1 MNLNDASTGWSN
13 PFFIVL
19 GLVALSLVVGFT
31 IGLNVA
37 AWRAKAGRPPGGDHR
52 GEVGATSEAWVDETM
67 RDVESRSVA
76 LLRSRRHAF
85 LNHLQVISGWLQLG
99 NVDRATSYIDRVL
112 RDMEPEGR
120 FIRAADPALVAF
132 LLAKA
137 EQARSRGV
145 DLTTSVDSGLAAAE
159 EVAADV
165 APALDG
171 VIDQLIAASPRSGSH
186 LRLELSEGGGRYHL
200 TIEATKEADSWLGGA
215 LAAAEARREAP
226 GRWVVSWPEG
236 R

>member
-1 MNLNDASTGWSN
+1 MNPTDASTGWSN

-19 GLVALSLVVGFT
+19 GLVALGLVVGFAV
-31 IGLNVA
+31 GLNVA
-37 AWRAKAGRPPGGDHR
+37 EWRAKAGRSKGVWPK
-52 GEVGATSEAWVDETM
+52 ADETM
-67 RDVESRSVA
+67 RDVERRSVA
-76 LLRSRRHAF
+76 LLRSRSHAF

-99 NVDRATSYIDRVL
+99 NVERATNYIDRVL
-112 RDMEPEGR
+112 RDMEEEGR

-145 DLTTSVDSGLAAAE
+145 DLTTSVDSPLAAAE
-159 EVAADV
+159 EVAAGI
-165 APALDG
+165 APAFDG
-171 VIDQLIAASPRSGSH
+171 VIDQLIAASPRSGAH
-186 LRLELSEGGGRYHL
+186 LRLELSGGGGAYHL
-200 TIEATKEADSWLGGA
+200 TIEATEEADAWLSGA
-215 LAAAEARREAP
+215 LTGAEARREAP